1 MTKLR
6 MTLALAAVA
15 AVGLS
20 ACSTLKTSYDARP
33 GTDFT
38 KYKTFAFKD
47 TEDIKNAILL
57 DRIKGALSTQLTAK
71 GLTRNDDSPDLWVV
85 AHPRLSKQTQ
95 INTYNTGWGYG
106 YYGWRGG
113 MGTTT
118 STVEEIPVGT
128 LIVDLVDT
136 KEKELV
142 WRGTASDTLKENAT
156 PEERDKNLNAAMAK
170 LFENYPPKQK

>member
-6 MTLALAAVA
+6 WTFALAAVA
-15 AVGLS
+15 AVGLA
-20 ACSTLKTSYDARP
+20 ACSSLQTSYDAKP
-33 GTDFT
+33 GTDFS
-38 KYKTFAFKD
+38 KYKTFGFKD
-47 TEDIKNAILL
+47 VEDIKNTILVE
-57 DRIKGALSTQLTAK
+57 RIKNAVSMQLTAK
-71 GLTRNDDSPDLWVV
+71 GLTRSEESPDLWVV
-85 AHPRLSKQTQ
+85 THPRLSKQTQ

-106 YYGWRGG
+106 WGWRGG

-128 LIVDLVDT
+128 LVVDLVDARAN
-136 KEKELV
+136 ELV

-156 PEERDKNLNAAMAK
+156 PEEREKNLNNAMAK